1 MGLRKLVSGQ
11 SCVVASELKQNV
23 IMLRNSCM
31 NLRVTALVTISIGA
45 LSLMGKGIATDAK
58 APDPDLPQPLD
69 LNMAEPLI
77 KSSPFTREL
86 NLSDTIKLTGLA
98 YVEGKTMA
106 TLINRVTKQSYV
118 VTEEPNAMG
127 WRLAGVNASSTLN
140 RTEVKIVVGSETVT
154 LHYSEIQASST
165 RKGSVPKGYM
175 PSKIPTPE
183 EFTGHDE
190 KGAYVRG
197 SPYLNDEDRNRF
209 RNGISREVRDK
220 FVKIVHDN
228 REMMFKS
235 SPEERAAIVKQALDT
250 AEGK

>member
-1 MGLRKLVSGQ
+1 MSF
-11 SCVVASELKQNV
+11 
-23 IMLRNSCM
+23 
-31 NLRVTALVTISIGA
+31 RVTTIVAISIGV
-45 LSLMGKGIATDAK
+45 LSLMGKGIASDEK
-58 APDPDLPQPLD
+58 AADPDLPQPLD
-69 LNMAEPLI
+69 LNLAEQLI

-86 NLSDTIKLTGLA
+86 NFSDTIKLTGLA
-98 YVEGKTMA
+98 YVEGKPMA
-106 TLINRVTKQSYV
+106 TLINRVTKQSYL

-127 WRLAGVNASSTLN
+127 WHLAGVSAGSTIN

-154 LHYSEIQASST
+154 LHYSAIQASPT
-165 RKGSVPKGYM
+165 MKGSVPKGYM

-197 SPYLNDEDRNRF
+197 SPYLSDEDRDRF
-209 RNGISREVRDK
+209 RKGLSKEIRDK

-228 REMMFKS
+228 REIMLKS
-235 SPEERAAIVKQALDT
+235 SHEERAAFVKQALDK